1 MAGIIWKGNISFGL
15 VNIPVTL
22 RTAETRNEIDFTL
35 LDNRDL
41 SPIGYK
47 KVSKKSGREVPKGAV
62 VRGFEYEEGQYV
74 IVTDADLKRAAVER
88 TQTVEIVAF
97 VDRDEIAPSYF
108 DRPYYLEPAPKS
120 KKPYALLR
128 EALKATGKVG
138 VAKVVIRTREYLA
151 AVIASEQVII
161 LDLLRFAHELSDSKE
176 LELPPATA
184 KGAGVAEKE
193 LKMAIRLIDE
203 MVEPWDPSKFRDEY
217 HDELL
222 EFIER
227 KARTGEVEPIEAPAK
242 STARRSEVI
251 DMVSLLEQSLT
262 RRGKARE
269 PEKRR
274 APRAASKSA
283 GRSAPRRKSATRKGD
298 ARVKQSA

>member
-1 MAGIIWKGNISFGL
+1 
-15 VNIPVTL
+15 
-22 RTAETRNEIDFTL
+22 
-35 LDNRDL
+35 
-41 SPIGYK
+41 
-47 KVSKKSGREVPKGAV
+47 VPKDAV

-108 DRPYYLEPAPKS
+108 DRPYYLEPSPKS

-151 AVIASEQVII
+151 AVIASGPVMI
-161 LDLLRFAHELSDSKE
+161 LDLLRFGHELSDPKE

-184 KGAGVAEKE
+184 KAAGVSEKE
-193 LKMAIRLIDE
+193 MKMATRLIED

-242 STARRSEVI
+242 PAARTSEVI
-251 DMVSLLEQSLT
+251 DMVSLLEKSLA
-262 RRGKARE
+262 RHGKARE
-269 PEKRR
+269 PQKRR
-274 APRAASKSA
+274 APRAASKSVS
-283 GRSAPRRKSATRKGD
+283 RRAPRRKSAGRKGD